1 MSKKFISAIL
11 CAALLASIAPAAA
24 LNASADGTSS
34 DYGLAEKTSD
44 GVILHA
50 FDWSYNTIKEKL
62 PAIAEAGYTSV
73 QTSPVQA
80 PKDFNASQDT
90 GGQWWKLYQP
100 LNFSVATEN
109 TWLGTKSELKDLC
122 KEADKYGIKII
133 CDIVSNHMGK
143 GKGSSGQDLIAED
156 IKNYESDIYSNV
168 DSTFHQYN
176 KLVNGDTNVQNIV
189 QGTLDGLPDLNTGN
203 EIVQERVIALLE
215 ECIDCGVDGFRFDA
229 AKHIETPDDGE
240 YSSDFWPNVITTAT
254 KYAESKGVDL
264 YCYGEILNTPG
275 TGRDIKSYT
284 QYIDVTDNKASDKTL
299 VAVINNNAEGVVSA
313 QSYTYKSDS
322 PVNYVLWAE
331 SHDTYMGE
339 SGSAGIVNT
348 SKVSNENIAKAWA
361 IIASRSDSKSL
372 YLARPGDLMGDV
384 GDNAWESA
392 AVSEINKFHNKYI
405 GISDEVYN
413 DGDVVAVQRGDNGIV
428 LVNLGSSS
436 DINVTTKGMIDGS
449 YIDAITGNTFNVKNG
464 KISGTV
470 GSSGIAVVY
479 EGAATTPRANVSV
492 ADNTSFKTDTL
503 SVTLTLENAV
513 SGTYSINGASPVTFK
528 GSTTI
533 KVGSGI
539 KSGDITIKVT
549 ATDGKKTTET
559 TRTYTKEEG
568 NNSGVFV
575 YLDKDSNSTTKK
587 WTKVYVYAFYEE
599 VKGTPTATN
608 GSWPGVPMD
617 YDEET
622 GLYYYEL
629 PKDLP
634 VGKAKVIFNNGSGG
648 MVGKDQTGDLS
659 LTSKSMIYK
668 DNSFYDPNGTELIY
682 GDVDGSGKIDS
693 ADALSILRASVSLE
707 TYTAAQTAQADVDG
721 DNSITSSDALLVLR
735 GSVGLT
741 DSNSKAGQT
750 FVFSG
755 NVDSD
760 NKQTDSKPADNKSG
774 SVFYVVNRAG
784 WIFNDGCPVKIENKD
799 TKEVLNTT
807 KSADND
813 SAAYS
818 YVTLPDSWKNIA
830 VYRVKD
836 LDTPISEAYNSW
848 DCGTIKEG
856 TNSVYLTSDKGYRF
870 ENYTP
875 QS

>member
-1 MSKKFISAIL
+1 MGKKFISAVL

-24 LNASADGTSS
+24 LNASANGTSA

-50 FDWSYNTIKEKL
+50 FDWSYNTIKENL

-100 LNFSVATEN
+100 LSFSVATEN
-109 TWLGTKSELKDLC
+109 SWLGTKAELTELC

-143 GKGSSGQDLIAED
+143 GKGSEGQDLIASD
-156 IKNYESDIYSNV
+156 IKNYESKIYSNV
-168 DSTFHQYN
+168 SDTFHQYN
-176 KLVNGDTNVQNIV
+176 KPVNSDSNVQNIV

-203 EIVQERVIALLE
+203 KIVQERVIALLE

-240 YSSDFWPNVITTAT
+240 FSSDFWPNVISTAT
-254 KYAESKGVDL
+254 GYAESKGVDL

-275 TGRDIKSYT
+275 TSRDIKSYT
-284 QYIDVTDNKASDKTL
+284 KYIDVTDNKAGDLTL
-299 VAVINNNAEGVVSA
+299 FAVVNKKADIVVNAQG
-313 QSYTYKSDS
+313 YTYKSDS
-322 PVNYVLWAE
+322 PSNYVLWAE
-331 SHDTYMGE
+331 SHDTYLSE
-339 SGSAGIVNT
+339 SGSTSIKDT
-348 SKVSNENIAKAWA
+348 SKVSNEDIAKAWA
-361 IIASRSDSKSL
+361 IVASRSDSKSL
-372 YLARPGDLMGDV
+372 YLARPGDLMGAV
-384 GDNAWESA
+384 GDDAWKST
-392 AVSEINKFHNKYI
+392 AVSEINKFHNKFI
-405 GISDEVYN
+405 GVSDEVYN
-413 DGDVVAVQRGDNGIV
+413 DGDVVAVQRGDSGIV

-436 DINVTTKGMIDGS
+436 AVNVTTKDMKDGT
-449 YIDAITGNTFNVKNG
+449 YTDAVSGNTFTVKNG

-470 GSSGIAVVY
+470 GSSDIAVVY
-479 EGAATTPRANVSV
+479 EGAATTPKANFSA
-492 ADNTSFKTDTL
+492 ADKTTFKTDTL
-503 SVTLTLENAV
+503 KVTITLENAD

-528 GSTTI
+528 GSTEI
-533 KVGSGI
+533 ELGKGI
-539 KSGDITIKVT
+539 KSGDITVKVT

-559 TRTYTKEEG
+559 TQTYKKEEG

-575 YLDKDSNSTTKK
+575 YLDKNNNKISKS
-587 WTKVYVYAFYEE
+587 WSKVYVYAFYEE

-608 GSWPGVPMD
+608 GAWPGVPMD

-634 VGKAKVIFNNGSGG
+634 VGKANVIFNNGSGG
-648 MVGKDQTGDLS
+648 MVGKDQTGDLALIS
-659 LTSKSMIYK
+659 NNMIYK
-668 DNSFYDPNGTELIY
+668 DDKFYDPNGTELIY

-693 ADALSILRASVSLE
+693 ADALSILRASVKLE

-721 DNSITSSDALLVLR
+721 DSNVTSSDALLVLR
-735 GSVGLT
+735 NSVSLI
-741 DSNSKAGQT
+741 DANSKAGQK
-750 FVFSG
+750 FVFSENG
-755 NVDSD
+755 DSN
-760 NKQTDSKPADNKSG
+760 NKPSDDKSG
-774 SVFYVVNRAG
+774 NVFYVVNKAG
-784 WIFNDGCPVKIENKD
+784 WIFNDGCPVKIVNND
-799 TKEVLNTT
+799 TNEVLNTT
-807 KSADND
+807 KSSNDD

-818 YVTLPDSWKNIA
+818 YVNLPESWKNIS

-836 LDTPISEAYNSW
+836 LDTDISDAYNSW
-848 DCGTIKEG
+848 NCGTITDG
-856 TNSVYLTSDKGYRF
+856 ANAVYLTGDKSFRF
-870 ENYTP
+870 DTYTP
-875 QS
+875 NS